1 MNINSAFSS
10 GVFGLQ
16 KATAQM
22 DSAASKIAQQTLP
35 SAGSAQAS
43 GSAQGVSVQ
52 QNDSLPDSLVQ
63 LKTAEIQGKS
73 SVEVIKRAD
82 QMLGS
87 LLDIH
92 V

>member
-35 SAGSAQAS
+35 SS

-73 SVEVIKRAD
+73 SVAVIKRAD

>member
-10 GVFGLQ
+10 GVLGLQ
-16 KATAQM
+16 KATSQM
-22 DSAASKIAQQTLP
+22 DASASKIAQQSLSSSEQNVSTQMG
-35 SAGSAQAS
+35 AVAQ
-43 GSAQGVSVQ
+43 Q
-52 QNDSLPDSLVQ
+52 DTIPDALIQ
-63 LKTAEIQGKS
+63 LKMAEIQGKAS
-73 SVEVIKRAD
+73 ANVITRSD